1 MAYDLENNYQK
12 DEILEF
18 YTKSNE
24 VIKVNSNISMEN
36 FNNQKS
42 IVIIGEKNE
51 DKPYNMDMLEDLL
64 DNIDVAAFIID
75 KNGKYLYVNNNF
87 SEMLNEKREN
97 IIGKYNNI
105 YWDDETY
112 NNFNK
117 NNSEVFKNKSAKIF
131 NEKAIIDGS
140 PCWYKSFKAPIFDE
154 DGNTKYIVATTRNVN
169 LSKTISEELYKNYNR
184 AIMENNFERKNKNMK
199 LNDILNNIS

>member
-1 MAYDLENNYQK
+1 M
-12 DEILEF
+12 
-18 YTKSNE
+18 
-24 VIKVNSNISMEN
+24 SMEN

-117 NNSEVFKNKSAKIF
+117 SNSEVFKNKSAKIF
-131 NEKAIIDGS
+131 NEKAIIDGKRCS
-140 PCWYKSFKAPIFDE
+140 
-154 DGNTKYIVATTRNVN
+154 
-169 LSKTISEELYKNYNR
+169 
-184 AIMENNFERKNKNMK
+184 
-199 LNDILNNIS
+199 

>member
-1 MAYDLENNYQK
+1 MLSIYNKISEYIIVVNLEGEIIFCNESFLKRFNYKKDEILNKDIRKIINKFNYFNELSEDNQGI

-97 IIGKYNNI
+97 II
-105 YWDDETY
+105 DR
-112 NNFNK
+112 
-117 NNSEVFKNKSAKIF
+117 KS
-131 NEKAIIDGS
+131 
-140 PCWYKSFKAPIFDE
+140 
-154 DGNTKYIVATTRNVN
+154 VV
-169 LSKTISEELYKNYNR
+169 
-184 AIMENNFERKNKNMK
+184 
-199 LNDILNNIS
+199 

>member
-1 MAYDLENNYQK
+1 
-12 DEILEF
+12 
-18 YTKSNE
+18 
-24 VIKVNSNISMEN
+24 
-36 FNNQKS
+36 
-42 IVIIGEKNE
+42 
-51 DKPYNMDMLEDLL
+51 
-64 DNIDVAAFIID
+64 
-75 KNGKYLYVNNNF
+75 
-87 SEMLNEKREN
+87 MLNEKREN

-140 PCWYKSFKAPIFDE
+140 SCWYKSFKAPIFDE

-184 AIMENNFERKNKNMK
+184 AIMENNFERKNTVA
-199 LNDILNNIS
+199 